1 MNWSNAAKGAALVAI
16 LASAPLQAG
25 AMEIVGGSNPASQMN
40 EGLLQSVVIV
50 RGPHGGAYAGRP
62 GGVHAYRPGYGHP
75 GYHPGYRP
83 GYHGVYGGWARPGW
97 YHWGAGGAIAA
108 GAAIGVIGAAG
119 AASWAGAPP
128 APGLCWYY
136 TDPSQRQGFWDACQ

>member
-1 MNWSNAAKGAALVAI
+1 MTWTHVVKGAAIAAL
-16 LASAPLQAG
+16 LGSAPLQAG
-25 AMEIVGGSNPASQMN
+25 AMEVLGGPSPAGQISDGFVQK
-40 EGLLQSVVIV
+40 VVIV

-108 GAAIGVIGAAG
+108 GAAIGVIGAAA